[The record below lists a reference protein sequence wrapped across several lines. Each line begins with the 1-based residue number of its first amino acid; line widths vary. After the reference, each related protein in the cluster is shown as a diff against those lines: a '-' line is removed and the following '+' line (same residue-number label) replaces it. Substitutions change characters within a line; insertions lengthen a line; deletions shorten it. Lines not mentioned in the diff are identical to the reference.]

1 MNIQSPL
8 DQEGSSRPQLRSW
21 QALVAHKTT
30 ISKLKLH
37 NLFKEN
43 SRRFEDYS
51 IAIDG
56 LLFDYSKNL
65 LTNRTIELL
74 KKLASDCVN
83 PLAILSCEAWF
94 SMISTLSMPFCS
106 VQIYVD
112 GCK

>member
-1 MNIQSPL
+1 MNSMLTCGASDRIMVDIQAPL

-30 ISKLKLH
+30 ISKLTLH

-65 LTNRTIELL
+65 LTNRTI
-74 KKLASDCVN
+74 
-83 PLAILSCEAWF
+83 
-94 SMISTLSMPFCS
+94 
-106 VQIYVD
+106 
-112 GCK
+112 

>member
-1 MNIQSPL
+1 MNIQAPL

-51 IAIDG
+51 INLMSIPWVTT
-56 LLFDYSKNL
+56 LEIIQESK
-65 LTNRTIELL
+65 
-74 KKLASDCVN
+74 
-83 PLAILSCEAWF
+83 
-94 SMISTLSMPFCS
+94 
-106 VQIYVD
+106 
-112 GCK
+112 G